1 MEVFKKMRDMRIGLF
16 ALKYARCIFSD
27 DPQLDEK

>member
-1 MEVFKKMRDMRIGLF
+1 MGEMRIELF